1 MAVVFISPK
10 KKQRVFFIGI
20 TAVFLLILVSIT
32 FFVFMAQPQQ
42 VAQELVFNKPKVN
55 INFKVLDSDKF
66 KELLP
71 FNEMQRQFAYTA
83 ENENGAVESGFI
95 SAISIGE
102 ARKILESIDLTVQD
116 IKEAEIGRENPFS
129 PYYELMF
136 SSGGTE
142 EQ

>member
-20 TAVFLLILVSIT
+20 TAVFLLILISIT

-55 INFKVLDSDKF
+55 INFNALDSDQF

-83 ENENGAVESGFI
+83 KNENGDVESGFI
-95 SAISIGE
+95 SAVSIEE
-102 ARKILESIDLTVQD
+102 AKKILESIDLAVQD
-116 IKEAEIGRENPFS
+116 IKEAEIGRENPFT
-129 PYYELMF
+129 PYYQLMLPF
-136 SSGGTE
+136 GGTE
-142 EQ
+142 E